1 MKKIEIYTTNYC
13 PFCVKAKSLLN
24 KKKIKFSEI
33 DVSNDEVLREKMSA
47 MANGARSVPQIFA
60 DNIHIGDCDK
70 IHKLDQ
76 EKKLNKLLN
85 HLIYQIII
93 IVNLIILQILIY
105 KIILMMYLLLIILIQ
120 LQIWELGWMKVQVNL
135 DLEV

>member
-1 MKKIEIYTTNYC
+1 MKIVEIYTTNHC

-33 DVSNDEVLREKMSA
+33 DVSNNEVLREKMSA

-76 EKKLNKLLN
+76 EKKLDKLL
-85 HLIYQIII
+85 
-93 IVNLIILQILIY
+93 
-105 KIILMMYLLLIILIQ
+105 
-120 LQIWELGWMKVQVNL
+120 G
-135 DLEV
+135 LE

>member
-13 PFCVKAKSLLN
+13 PFCVKAKALLN
-24 KKKIKFSEI
+24 KKNIKFSET
-33 DVSNDEVLREKMSA
+33 DVSNDEALREKMIN

-76 EKKLNKLLN
+76 EKKLDKLL
-85 HLIYQIII
+85 
-93 IVNLIILQILIY
+93 
-105 KIILMMYLLLIILIQ
+105 
-120 LQIWELGWMKVQVNL
+120 G
-135 DLEV
+135 LE

>member
-24 KKKIKFSEI
+24 KKNIKFSET
-33 DVSNDEVLREKMSA
+33 DVSNDEALREKMIN

-70 IHKLDQ
+70 IHKLDK
-76 EKKLNKLLN
+76 EKKLDKLL
-85 HLIYQIII
+85 
-93 IVNLIILQILIY
+93 
-105 KIILMMYLLLIILIQ
+105 
-120 LQIWELGWMKVQVNL
+120 G
-135 DLEV
+135 LE

>member
-1 MKKIEIYTTNYC
+1 MKKIKIYITDYC

-33 DVSNDEVLREKMSA
+33 NVSNDENLRQKMSD

-60 DNIHIGDCDK
+60 DNVHIGDCDK

-76 EKKLNKLLN
+76 EKKLDKLL
-85 HLIYQIII
+85 
-93 IVNLIILQILIY
+93 
-105 KIILMMYLLLIILIQ
+105 
-120 LQIWELGWMKVQVNL
+120 G
-135 DLEV
+135 LE